1 MSTIV
6 TVSGKGSPLTHTE
19 FDANFTNLNTDKLD
33 DAAAN
38 GSQYIRQNG
47 AWSNFTA
54 DALVETSSTKP
65 SNPIDGHAWFSES
78 NGVTYVYDSASG
90 DWVALGSSNTS
101 GISSLSTASDTSISS
116 AANGDV
122 LNYSSTDSAFKNAQQ
137 HIPNSS
143 YVTPATV
150 YKLTQYSGTNTN
162 WVTLTSWSPSN
173 SGGYFT
179 LDSGYWIVEVSMILN
194 QSSNDINGIFARLVG
209 PSGTVRAPAST
220 GVTQISRGPN
230 QTERITLL
238 TSVSSTASYHF
249 QVYFG
254 YLTGG
259 GGTRNTGTFDAS
271 ISFIKVGDV

>member
-33 DAAAN
+33 DAVSN

-47 AWSNFTA
+47 AWSNFTV

-65 SNPIDGHAWFSES
+65 SSPIDGHAWFSES

-90 DWVALGSSNTS
+90 DWIALGSSNTS
-101 GISSLSTASDTSISS
+101 GISSLAAASDTGISS
-116 AANGDV
+116 IANGDV

-137 HIPNSS
+137 HIPSSS

-150 YKLTQYSGTNTN
+150 YKLTQYNGTNTN
-162 WVTLTSWSPSN
+162 WVTLTSWSPSV

-179 LDSGYWIVEVSMILN
+179 LDSGYWIVEASMTLDQTN
-194 QSSNDINGIFARLVG
+194 NDINGIFARLVG
-209 PSGTVRAPAST
+209 PSGTARAPASL
-220 GVTQISRGPN
+220 GDTQISRGPES
-230 QTERITLL
+230 TILITLL

-254 YLTGG
+254 LVTGG